1 MLWERT
7 QSEDTITKETSAPRS
22 RRNIRA
28 LTLCIDTKRPITTT
42 RKGRSTDLLMYGMN
56 GMPHGSYWKAPSS
69 EVTNTSSRMQQTVVP
84 KSSKLYGLEKNLNQ
98 THFVV
103 W

>member
-1 MLWERT
+1 MGAHAKRGHDHE
-7 QSEDTITKETSAPRS
+7 ETSAPIAKEH
-22 RRNIRA
+22 IRA
-28 LTLCIDTKRPITTT
+28 LTLCIDTKCPITTT

-84 KSSKLYGLEKNLNQ
+84 KSSKLYVLEKNLNR
-98 THFVV
+98 TDFVV